1 MCALRCSRGRN
12 RGSGMDQRLEAK
24 GWRRGFASGFLV
36 LALAVAGQVGA
47 SRSQASHPQ
56 CPLAAPEKSLAEQ
69 VIERIKPSVRS
80 HGVAQRVALAVL
92 GAMLHGSSC

>member
-1 MCALRCSRGRN
+1 
-12 RGSGMDQRLEAK
+12 MDQNLEAK

-36 LALAVAGQVGA
+36 LALSAGAQVGVA
-47 SRSQASHPQ
+47 RYEARQRA
-56 CPLAAPEKSLAEQ
+56 CPAWAPEQSLAEQ